1 LQLKLTLIP
10 VFLCRERWRA
20 KMAWYA
26 YCISEQSNFQQGRVR
41 RPFLIESLKGIQTS
55 PVRGFPCGEFVV
67 IVSEV
72 EHAPALTQQSVMEHA
87 HTVSECFKMA
97 TVLPFKF
104 GTVFESDEA
113 LRQAV
118 RNNKRTFAESIAN
131 LRGKSEMHIKVTVRE
146 GAAVAEIMQALPHKA
161 GSEYLAKLREQ
172 ASRDR
177 ERQSRA
183 RALTVQVSKLLN
195 PLREEVSCKKVDVG
209 IVLDIAHLID
219 SKGVEKYQNRYS
231 NALRQFKDV
240 EITLSGPWPP
250 YHFMPGPGKVRTLS
264 NN

>member
-1 LQLKLTLIP
+1 
-10 VFLCRERWRA
+10 
-20 KMAWYA
+20 MAWYA
-26 YCISEQSNFQQGRVR
+26 YCISEQANFQQGRVR
-41 RPFLIESLKGIQTS
+41 RPFLIESLKGVNAS

-72 EHAPALTQQSVMEHA
+72 EHGQPLDQQSAMQHA
-87 HTVSECFKMA
+87 RIVSECFKVA
-97 TVLPFKF
+97 TLLPFKF

-113 LRQAV
+113 LRHAV
-118 RNNKRTFAESIAN
+118 RNNKKTFADSIAK
-131 LRGKSEMHIKVTVRE
+131 LRGKSEMHIKVTVR
-146 GAAVAEIMQALPHKA
+146 GGSAIAEVLSVLPHKA
-161 GSEYLAKLREQ
+161 GGEYLTRLKEQ

-195 PLREEVSCKKVDVG
+195 PLQEEVTCKKVETG

-219 SKGVEKYQNRYS
+219 SDCVERYQSRYS
-231 NALRQFKDV
+231 NGLRQFKDV
-240 EITLSGPWPP
+240 EISLSGPWPP
-250 YHFMPGPGKVRTLS
+250 YHFMPSPGKVRTVV

>member
-1 LQLKLTLIP
+1 
-10 VFLCRERWRA
+10 
-20 KMAWYA
+20 MAWYA
-26 YCISEQSNFQQGRVR
+26 YCISEQANFQQGRVR
-41 RPFLIESLKGIQTS
+41 RPFLIESLKGVNAN

-72 EHAPALTQQSVMEHA
+72 AHGEPLTPQAAMQHARI
-87 HTVSECFKMA
+87 VSECFKVA
-97 TVLPFKF
+97 TLLPFKF

-113 LRQAV
+113 LRQAI
-118 RNNKRTFAESIAN
+118 RNNKKTFADSIAK

-146 GAAVAEIMQALPHKA
+146 GTAVAEVLQVLPHKA
-161 GSEYLAKLREQ
+161 GGEYLCRLKVQ

-183 RALTVQVSKLLN
+183 RALSVQVSKLLN
-195 PLREEVSCKKVDVG
+195 PLQEEVSCKKVDIG

-219 SKGVEKYQNRYS
+219 SDGVEKYQSRYS

-240 EITLSGPWPP
+240 EISLTGPWPP
-250 YHFMPGPGKVRTLS
+250 YHFMPGPGKVRTVI